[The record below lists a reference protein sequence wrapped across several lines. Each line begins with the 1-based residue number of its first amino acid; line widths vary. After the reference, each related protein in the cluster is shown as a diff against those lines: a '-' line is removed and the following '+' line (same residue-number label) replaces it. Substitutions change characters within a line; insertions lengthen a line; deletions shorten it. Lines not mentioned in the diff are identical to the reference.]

1 MYLHIFRLSLKNV
14 AYIGLRQVDPMERLI
29 AEKFNVK
36 MLGMDVSYVFFFNAD
51 NVLITKSNNEKKNI
65 SFIVHLHSL

>member
-36 MLGMDVSYVFFFNAD
+36 MLGMDVSYVFSNAD